1 MASPKLSVAR
11 SNYEGRGYA
20 DVFNLNNG
28 MPVPSVTTVLK
39 SLSEEGLIQWAVEQT
54 AAYAVMN
61 VDKLAQ
67 IPDEKGFALLRYYWK
82 RMNSAKVDDPWT
94 DLNNYHTGVLN
105 DAAQMGTWIH
115 TFIEAHMNKW
125 DLPEPERIEHEQM
138 ANAYLE
144 WCQENFVTV
153 YATEATIFGNGYAG
167 TSDWFAEV
175 NGVKYLGDNKGLPLD
190 TLIPTPTGWTTMA
203 ELQVGDEVFD
213 ELGAVC
219 RVTEK
224 SEVHHN
230 PCLEFVLDT
239 GEKIISDTDHRW
251 VVYTGQPSHVRR
263 EVLTGQEILERGVVG
278 RNGQKDL
285 RILVGGPLELPD
297 ADLPIDP
304 YVLGVW
310 IGDGTRGKSQV
321 TLNRGTKAG
330 IPDIIRSRG
339 WEVSEQN
346 YASVKSEM
354 SATYRIGPSGSF
366 VTTGIPPFKKAL
378 KDLGVLRT
386 KKIPDAFLRASQS
399 QRLDLLRG
407 IMDTDGGWNI
417 ARNGEVVLCTTDEVF
432 AGQVSELAA
441 SLGEKPLTS
450 EVQVSWKHKGVK
462 KKTTG
467 FRVTWRPA
475 KFNPFLAR
483 DYPYELVDIP
493 SARNRR
499 YLIKEVNPADTVPTQ
514 CITVDSPLSTYRFGK
529 QMMVTHNT
537 SRAVRNSHLA
547 QLGALGAGHTMAK
560 EVTADTPG
568 AFKHLMEPKV
578 AEELGLDRE
587 TYWEPVPLPDFTNY
601 GILQVRPDDYDSK
614 GNFVPAFCQFHPVPQ
629 EVVEAAFEV
638 FKGGLAVAYG
648 NLAVKKAMK
657 ETGFGH

>member
-94 DLNNYHTGVLN
+94 DLNNYHTGVLK
-105 DAAQMGTWIH
+105 DTAQMGTWIH

-153 YATEATIFGNGYAG
+153 YATEATVFGNGYAG

-175 NGVKYLGDNKGLPLD
+175 NGVKYLGDNK
-190 TLIPTPTGWTTMA
+190 
-203 ELQVGDEVFD
+203 
-213 ELGAVC
+213 
-219 RVTEK
+219 
-224 SEVHHN
+224 S
-230 PCLEFVLDT
+230 
-239 GEKIISDTDHRW
+239 
-251 VVYTGQPSHVRR
+251 
-263 EVLTGQEILERGVVG
+263 
-278 RNGQKDL
+278 
-285 RILVGGPLELPD
+285 
-297 ADLPIDP
+297 
-304 YVLGVW
+304 
-310 IGDGTRGKSQV
+310 
-321 TLNRGTKAG
+321 
-330 IPDIIRSRG
+330 
-339 WEVSEQN
+339 
-346 YASVKSEM
+346 
-354 SATYRIGPSGSF
+354 
-366 VTTGIPPFKKAL
+366 
-378 KDLGVLRT
+378 
-386 KKIPDAFLRASQS
+386 
-399 QRLDLLRG
+399 
-407 IMDTDGGWNI
+407 
-417 ARNGEVVLCTTDEVF
+417 
-432 AGQVSELAA
+432 
-441 SLGEKPLTS
+441 
-450 EVQVSWKHKGVK
+450 
-462 KKTTG
+462 
-467 FRVTWRPA
+467 
-475 KFNPFLAR
+475 
-483 DYPYELVDIP
+483 
-493 SARNRR
+493 
-499 YLIKEVNPADTVPTQ
+499 
-514 CITVDSPLSTYRFGK
+514 
-529 QMMVTHNT
+529 